1 VDVYLQTVTHCF
13 SLRKALHGLAFA
25 VVAIVGERTQ
35 ASAQT
40 PPVPDERTFRMPGE
54 CMARLKLG
62 ADACADILER
72 AWRHYT
78 LNVPKYVSRGDCW
91 RRFRICIA
99 LPAERMRL
107 TDTQRFFTPFV
118 WFAPPLWAIRL
129 DTPSSRDF
137 EVLVDQTAEVLVE
150 NERTPLIAVGR
161 FAPPDSVVRK
171 LYLDALRREEP
182 EAVAD
187 AAAQPGLLR
196 QGAAAPPVG
205 VLLQGLGPADTF
217 PVAPSRMREMRERG
231 ARISRD

>member
-1 VDVYLQTVTHCF
+1 
-13 SLRKALHGLAFA
+13 LHGAAFA
-25 VVAIVGERTQ
+25 LLALAGGHGSVIAQT
-35 ASAQT
+35 ASA
-40 PPVPDERTFRMPGE
+40 VDERTFRMPGE

-72 AWRHYT
+72 AWRHY
-78 LNVPKYVSRGDCW
+78 LRNVPKYVSRGDCW

-107 TDTQRFFTPFV
+107 TETQRFFTPFV

-129 DTPSSRDF
+129 DAPASRDF
-137 EVLVDQTAEVLVE
+137 DVLIDQTAEVLAE
-150 NERTPLIAVGR
+150 NERTPLMAVGR

-182 EAVAD
+182 EAAVVAG
-187 AAAQPGLLR
+187 AQAGR
-196 QGAAAPPVG
+196 SRRGEPPPPAG

-217 PVAPSRMREMRERG
+217 PVAPSRLREMRERG
-231 ARISRD
+231 ARIGRD